1 MGRKRGGAGKQ
12 RNPAQ
17 PRTGR
22 GSRRRAGTDQNGN
35 EAAKW
40 QQESGYQPNVNQAR
54 HEPMPA
60 SHHAPRGQEAEL
72 RSAEHAV
79 NGVRAR
85 PSRRPR
91 KPDGR

>member
-1 MGRKRGGAGKQ
+1 MGRTRGGANKQ
-12 RNPAQ
+12 RDPAQ
-17 PRTGR
+17 PHAGR
-22 GSRRRAGTDQNGN
+22 GSRRRAGTDQAGDD
-35 EAAKW
+35 AAEW
-40 QQESGYQPNVNQAR
+40 QRETGYQPNVNQAR

-60 SHHAPRGQEAEL
+60 SHHAPRGQEAEV

-85 PSRRPR
+85 PSRRRR

>member
-1 MGRKRGGAGKQ
+1 MGRRRGGAGKQ
-12 RNPAQ
+12 HDPAQ
-17 PRTGR
+17 PRAARQG
-22 GSRRRAGTDQNGN
+22 RRRAGPD
-35 EAAKW
+35 EAGDDAQKW
-40 QQESGYQPNVNQAR
+40 QRETGYQPNANQAR

-91 KPDGR
+91 KPDGH